1 MRTNQDLARYLLEK
15 LASIGIT
22 DSETNLIVRI
32 HCHRRADRPARSR
45 SADGPTARRSRA
57 RGVAWFVA

>member
-22 DSETNLIVRI
+22 NSETNLIVRI
-32 HCHRRADRPARSR
+32 HCHRQGGSAGPESLRRRTYRP
-45 SADGPTARRSRA
+45 T
-57 RGVAWFVA
+57 